1 MKKLLIIGLCLFCI
15 SNCFAGQIFENFK
28 VGTDKTVGIVLI
40 GSSVYYGLI
49 IVTPISYAVGTV
61 GLISGIGL
69 LFGLF

>member
-15 SNCFAGQIFENFK
+15 SNCFAGQVFENFK
-28 VGTDKTVGIVLI
+28 VGTDNGIVLI
-40 GSSVYYGLI
+40 GSSVYYELI